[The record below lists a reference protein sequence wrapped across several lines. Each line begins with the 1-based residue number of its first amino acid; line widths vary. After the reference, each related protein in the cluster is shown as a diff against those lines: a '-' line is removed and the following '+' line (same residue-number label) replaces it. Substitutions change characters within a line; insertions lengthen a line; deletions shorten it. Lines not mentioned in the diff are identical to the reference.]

1 VTVNTESTRAGRR
14 LPRGRHGL
22 SREQVVHDQRE
33 RILRALAETMVQ
45 KGYVGTAVA
54 DVLRAAGVSRETFY
68 QQFSSKE
75 DCFMSAYEAAVGA
88 LLSGMAQAAAS
99 DDDDASAGAG
109 TDAMVRLDRA
119 LGAYL
124 DALAAEPAF
133 ARLFLVEIYAA
144 GPAAMERRAASQ
156 RQVIDLVGALL
167 QADTDEQRF
176 VAEAFVAATISMV
189 TTRIAANDLE
199 GLRALRGPLIGLAA
213 RLSPGG

>member
-1 VTVNTESTRAGRR
+1 
-14 LPRGRHGL
+14 
-22 SREQVVHDQRE
+22 
-33 RILRALAETMVQ
+33 
-45 KGYVGTAVA
+45 
-54 DVLRAAGVSRETFY
+54 
-68 QQFSSKE
+68 
-75 DCFMSAYEAAVGA
+75 MSAYEAAVGS

-99 DDDDASAGAG
+99 DDDDRSAGAG
-109 TDAMVRLDRA
+109 THGLVRLDRA

-133 ARLFLVEIYAA
+133 ARLFLLEIYAA

-176 VAEAFVAATISMV
+176 VAEAFVAATISLV
-189 TTRIAANDLE
+189 TTRIAANDLD